1 MGGVR
6 KTAVYQAPL
15 PRATPVC
22 LWTNKGFGGSY
33 PFNLTLGGVQ
43 AQSCV
48 DFAKRPDSR
57 IWLQRDENASLTQ
70 GQSPLI
76 GPPL

>member
-6 KTAVYQAPL
+6 RTAVYQAPL
-15 PRATPVC
+15 PRATPAC

-33 PFNLTLGGVQ
+33 PFNLTLGGV
-43 AQSCV
+43 
-48 DFAKRPDSR
+48 DFATRPDSR
-57 IWLQRDENASLTQ
+57 IWLRRDENASLTQ